1 MKLTHVVD
9 RYLTTQ
15 RLSVKAGLWIPR
27 KQRAPKIQ
35 QPRYRLACCG
45 ELIQI
50 DGTLDA
56 MFLDYEA
63 AKDYATRFRLV
74 TAANIPSFDALL
86 TMLASL
92 PYLRTP
98 LGNRSG
104 NNRRC
109 KKPPRHDGNVHRPV

>member
-1 MKLTHVVD
+1 M
-9 RYLTTQ
+9 
-15 RLSVKAGLWIPR
+15 VKAGLWIPR

-50 DGTLDA
+50 DGTLDT

-109 KKPPRHDGNVHRPV
+109 KKPPRHDSNVHRPV